1 MTNRKQA
8 LIELRDKVK
17 AGEWFP
23 GLAQA
28 AIGGVQAYHHAR
40 KAFEGSLDAAKAM
53 HEAVLPG
60 WSGEA
65 RMSGFGGGQAAV
77 WNPMKRPGQD
87 FRVDSQDPAR
97 AWLIAILEALIA
109 QEDT

>member
-1 MTNRKQA
+1 MTDRKQA

-17 AGEWFP
+17 AGGSLWPGELDGT
-23 GLAQA
+23 GLADRPF
-28 AIGGVQAYHHAR
+28 GDAYN
-40 KAFEGSLDAAKAM
+40 GSLDAAKALQ
-53 HEAVLPG
+53 EAVLPG

-97 AWLIAILEALIA
+97 AWLIVILEALIA

>member
-1 MTNRKQA
+1 MPHYRRFVALADAAFKQDVSA
-8 LIELRDKVK
+8 LNL
-17 AGEWFP
+17 
-23 GLAQA
+23 LALD
-28 AIGGVQAYHHAR
+28 AY
-40 KAFEGSLDAAKAM
+40 KGSLDAAKALQ
-53 HEAVLPG
+53 EAVLPG